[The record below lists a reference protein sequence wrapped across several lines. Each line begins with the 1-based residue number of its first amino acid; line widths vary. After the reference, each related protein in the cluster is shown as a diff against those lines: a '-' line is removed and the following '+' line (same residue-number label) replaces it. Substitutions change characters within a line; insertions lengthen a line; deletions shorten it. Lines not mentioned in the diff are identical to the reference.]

1 MKRTRFKWTLFNI
14 VSLFSGITYSLECSP
29 STLPLEFSS
38 FYFHRH
44 QEYVFSDVTLQSL
57 KTDIPVSNMTDA
69 CCAFLDD
76 FADSASEFINCSVE
90 RSRPFRFCEECVI
103 PYARAKSI
111 YEDIEKVIIN
121 VKLLAN

>member
-1 MKRTRFKWTLFNI
+1 MKRTRFKWTLFNL

-38 FYFHRH
+38 FYFLRH
-44 QEYVFSDVTLQSL
+44 QESVFPDVTFQSL
-57 KTDIPVSNMTDA
+57 KTDIPESNMTDA
-69 CCAFLDD
+69 CCAYLDH
-76 FADSASEFINCSVE
+76 FANSASNFIKCSIE

-111 YEDIEKVIIN
+111 YDDIEKVIIIK
-121 VKLLAN
+121 VKY

>member
-1 MKRTRFKWTLFNI
+1 MKRTRFKWTLFNL

-38 FYFHRH
+38 FYFLRH
-44 QEYVFSDVTLQSL
+44 QESVFPDVTFQSL
-57 KTDIPVSNMTDA
+57 KTDIPESNMTDA
-69 CCAFLDD
+69 CCAYLDH
-76 FADSASEFINCSVE
+76 FANSASNFIKCSIE

-111 YEDIEKVIIN
+111 YDDIEKVII
-121 VKLLAN
+121 K